1 MSKNPVPQGMYKPAV
16 RFGNLI
22 FTAGMPPR
30 KDGVLLSAA
39 KLTKAAELDPEAH
52 RREVRQAAENALTA
66 AENCLEE
73 GEKIVQILSLTVYIN
88 ADPRFTKHPRIADL
102 ASEYLVERLGPD
114 AGIGARAA
122 VGVASLPGNAPVE
135 IQLIAAA
142 GKA

>member
-16 RFGNLI
+16 RFGDLI
-22 FTAGMPPR
+22 FTAGMTPR

-39 KLTKAAELDPEAH
+39 KLTIADQLDPEAH
-52 RREVRQAAENALTA
+52 RREVRQA